1 MGVLNSELNYDLIL
15 KDLASCCLSEGVCG
29 TCSQDECLVG
39 FAKKCITKCFK
50 EGITYVENGSDAIPV
65 TDTKLFTHEQ
75 LLTSIAH
82 ILRQCK
88 SCSYNHFD
96 NCIVNILRNCYEVA
110 LFGEVQQYEGSAF
123 RYLNQINTTHPDLAA
138 EIIEAFH
145 RENDE

>member
-15 KDLASCCLSEGVCG
+15 NDLAKCCLSEEACG
-29 TCSQDECLVG
+29 SCSQEECLVG

-50 EGITYVENGSDAIPV
+50 EGITYVEGGSDAIPV
-65 TDTKLFTHEQ
+65 ADTKLFIHEQ
-75 LLTSIAH
+75 LVASIAH

-96 NCIVNILRNCYEVA
+96 NCIVNILRNCYEIA
-110 LFGEVQQYEGSAF
+110 LFGEVQKYEGSAF
-123 RYLNQINTTHPDLAA
+123 YYLNQIHNSHPDLAA

-145 RENDE
+145 KEENE